1 MRGPESGRL
10 IGSSI
15 GLTALF
21 AISSAAAGDFTPLW
35 FFLGLVTITAIVLL
49 AVVGGS
55 WAGNKAYIF
64 FSGKYF
70 NYELGRTMNSTELL
84 PPPQDP
90 YVEST

>member
-1 MRGPESGRL
+1 MHGPEVGRL

-15 GLTALF
+15 GLTSLF

-35 FFLGLVTITAIVLL
+35 FFLGLITITLVVIST
-49 AVVGGS
+49 VVGGS
-55 WAGNKAYIF
+55 VAGYRAYIF

-70 NYELGRTMNSTELL
+70 NYELSRNTAML

-90 YVEST
+90 YVDAT